1 MNLDIFSNPYYNTNN
16 SISKADNSYISNKE
30 CLYLKTK
37 LDYYRVF
44 YETARYGSF
53 SLAAEKL
60 FISQSAISQCIH
72 QLEMDLDTKL
82 FHRSRRGV
90 TLTQEG
96 KMLLPKI
103 ENALSSINQGETLL
117 AQFRHL
123 HAGSLKIAAGDTVTA
138 HYLLPYLEEF
148 HTRYPHIRIEMAN
161 SYSSNL
167 LSYVKEGKS
176 ELAFVNLP
184 IVDEEL
190 TVTPCL
196 TIHDIFVAGA
206 SRKLKQSYTREEI
219 AAEPLILL
227 EKNSTSRRY
236 VEAQFQKNR
245 IMLSPI
251 IELAVHDLLLQFAS
265 IDLGVSCV
273 VEEFSKESIS
283 KGTVKPLNLTE
294 PLPARAIGCAY
305 LKHNPLSL
313 AAQAFLEII
322 TKKGT

>member
-1 MNLDIFSNPYYNTNN
+1 M
-16 SISKADNSYISNKE
+16 
-30 CLYLKTK
+30 KTK

-53 SLAAEKL
+53 SMAAEKL

-72 QLEMDLDTKL
+72 QLEEDLGTKL

-96 KMLLPKI
+96 KMLFPKV
-103 ENALSSINQGETLL
+103 ENALASITQGETLL
-117 AQFRHL
+117 AQFQHL

-148 HTRYPHIRIEMAN
+148 HTRYPEIRIEMAN

-167 LSYVKEGKS
+167 ISYVKEGKS

-184 IVDEEL
+184 IEDDEL

-206 SRKLKQSYTREEI
+206 SYHTKTAYTREEI
-219 AAEPLILL
+219 AQEPLILL
-227 EKNSTSRRY
+227 EQNATSRRY
-236 VEAQFQKNR
+236 VEKEFQKSR
-245 IMLSPI
+245 IPLSPI
-251 IELAVHDLLLQFAS
+251 IELAVHDLLIQFAS
-265 IDLGVSCV
+265 IHLGVSCV
-273 VEEFSKESIS
+273 VEEFSKESIE
-283 KGTVKPLNLTE
+283 KGVIKPLRLTN
-294 PLPARAIGCAY
+294 PLPPRSIGCAY

-322 TKKGT
+322 HKKQKG

>member
-1 MNLDIFSNPYYNTNN
+1 M
-16 SISKADNSYISNKE
+16 
-30 CLYLKTK
+30 KTK

-44 YETARYGSF
+44 YETAKYGSF
-53 SLAAEKL
+53 STAAEKL
-60 FISQSAISQCIH
+60 YISQSAISQCIH
-72 QLEMDLDTKL
+72 QLEEDLGTKL

-96 KMLLPKI
+96 KMLFPKV
-103 ENALSSINQGETLL
+103 ESALLSISQGETLL
-117 AQFRHL
+117 AQFQHL

-148 HTRYPHIRIEMAN
+148 HTKYPDIRIEMAN

-184 IVDEEL
+184 LWVEEL

-206 SRKLKQSYTREEI
+206 SANIKASYTREELSE
-219 AAEPLILL
+219 EPLILL
-227 EKNSTSRRY
+227 EQNSTSRRY
-236 VEAQFQKNR
+236 VEEEFKKNR
-245 IMLSPI
+245 ITLSPI
-251 IELAVHDLLLQFAS
+251 IELAVHDLLIQFAS
-265 IDLGVSCV
+265 IHLGISCV
-273 VEEFSKESIS
+273 VEEFSKESIE
-283 KGTVKPLNLTE
+283 KGIIKPLYLTN
-294 PLPARAIGCAY
+294 PLPPRSIGCAY

-313 AAQAFLEII
+313 AAQAFLDII
-322 TKKGT
+322 KA